1 MKMILSCWNN
11 IHRFSPYCYGHTMP
25 HYLLYVTQTSFLVQ
39 VFANTPSEGE
49 LQRGDVIVAINGR
62 DTGSLSH
69 KQAQDAISGG
79 GGQIELLVQRC
90 VKYIALRRSDGK
102 KTRIIVVAL
111 YTMYRTTCSKRHV
124 HK

>member
-1 MKMILSCWNN
+1 
-11 IHRFSPYCYGHTMP
+11 MP